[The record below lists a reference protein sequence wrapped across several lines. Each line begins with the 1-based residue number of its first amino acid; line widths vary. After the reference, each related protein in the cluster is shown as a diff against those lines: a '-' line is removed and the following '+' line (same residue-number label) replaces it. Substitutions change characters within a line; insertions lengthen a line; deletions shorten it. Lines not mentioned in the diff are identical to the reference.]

1 MENMNKKFISCVNK
15 NIKIL
20 NRINNN
26 YSLNLKKLNI
36 DEIKNIDDFRKLP
49 FMTRETLNKCIFKT
63 YDKFIRIHS
72 TSGTTSTPLIIP
84 YTRKDITDWTNMM
97 CRCFKIIGLT
107 KQDIIQISVGYGLW
121 TAGVGF
127 QLGCEKLLAT
137 AVPVGCDNT
146 EKQLYYLK
154 TMKCTALCATSSY
167 GLYLAEKF
175 QNESLFLKK
184 GIFGSESWNNKTRK
198 IIEEK
203 LKIKTYDIYGM
214 TEAYG
219 PGIAIS
225 CNKSNYMHYF
235 DDYFYFEI
243 IDPDTCEV
251 LRDGEYGELVITT
264 LSKRGLPLLR
274 YRTHDITRI
283 IKEKCSCGNNYPRID
298 RIVGR
303 TDDLIKFHG
312 VKVYPSQFACIIDEM
327 KELSSEY
334 LIKLESK
341 NGKDYL
347 TLECEIYDGYEKE
360 LAERQLLNLVKV
372 RIGININVVLKN
384 YMELNRT
391 TGKTKRVIDL
401 RNK

>member
-1 MENMNKKFISCVNK
+1 MKNEFITCVNK

-20 NRINNN
+20 NKINDN
-26 YSLNLKKLNI
+26 YSLKLKDLNI
-36 DEIKNIDDFRKLP
+36 IEIKNIDDFRKLP
-49 FMTRETLNKCIFKT
+49 FMTRETLNECKFKT
-63 YDKFIRIHS
+63 YDKFVRVHS
-72 TSGTTSTPLIIP
+72 TSGTTNEPLIIP

-97 CRCFKIIGLT
+97 CRCYRIIGLT
-107 KQDIIQISVGYGLW
+107 KQDIIQIAVGYGLW
-121 TAGVGF
+121 TAGIGF
-127 QLGCEKLLAT
+127 QLGCEKLSAT

-146 EKQLYYLK
+146 EKQLHYLK

-167 GLYLAEKF
+167 GLYLAEKYK
-175 QNESLFLKK
+175 NESLFLKK
-184 GIFGSESWNNKTRK
+184 GIFGSENWNDKTRR

-225 CNKSNYMHYF
+225 CDKSNYMHYF

-243 IDPDTCEV
+243 IDPETCEV
-251 LRDGEYGELVITT
+251 LSDGEYGELVITT

-283 IKEKCSCGNNYPRID
+283 IKEKCSCGNEYPRID

-312 VKVYPSQFACIIDEM
+312 VKVYPSQFAKVIDEI

-334 LIKLESK
+334 FIKLETKDS
-341 NGKDYL
+341 KDYL
-347 TLECEIYDGYEKE
+347 TLECEIYDGYKKE
-360 LAERQLLNLVKV
+360 LVEEKLFNLVKSK
-372 RIGININVVLKN
+372 IGISINTELKK

-391 TGKTKRVIDL
+391 TGKSKRVIDL